1 LGTRACRAGVDACI
15 DYGILEVAPV
25 THIIPIV
32 GSAVSTV
39 SILIGI
45 VVEGFLFRN
54 IRRTLDRCFDRLQ
67 QNIAHLKA

>member
-1 LGTRACRAGVDACI
+1 VVLGTRACRAGVDACI

-32 GSAVSTV
+32 GSAVS
-39 SILIGI
+39 ILIGI

-67 QNIAHLKA
+67 QNIANLKA